1 VALIVEADWVVPVEG
16 DPVRGGAVALD
27 GERIAAVGPAG
38 EIGAGFG
45 ETERVSLP
53 GCVLAP
59 GFVNLHTHIEY
70 SAYAGFGDGL
80 AFGPWIADHIRRKR
94 RLQGDDA
101 QSLALLGAL
110 ACLRSGAT
118 TIVDASFS
126 GDAVAAATQAGVRA
140 VVALEVFGRTGEP
153 AAVAADDLDARLAAR
168 AADAGPL
175 VELGVSPHAPYSVPP
190 ELFEEV
196 VRRARASSRRVVT
209 HLAESRH
216 ELAMLLD
223 GSGPLA
229 EAMRAVENGV
239 QPYGRHPILE
249 LHARGVLGPET
260 VVAHAVHVGPEE
272 IEALAESGCAVAHCP
287 RSNALLGCGIAPV
300 AELRAAGIPVGI
312 GTDSPASALTLDLF
326 EDLRAALLLSR
337 ARAEDAGALTT
348 GDVLRLATL
357 GGAEA
362 LGRGAELGA
371 LTPGRLADLVAVRL
385 DDSTFWPAD
394 DPVNALVL
402 GGAADRVALTIVSG
416 AVRYLKEDGAYAT
429 ALDRAAT
436 ARARMLDV
444 S

>member
-16 DPVRGGAVALD
+16 EPVRHGAVAID
-27 GERIAAVGPAG
+27 GERIAAVGPVVELRA
-38 EIGAGFG
+38 ALPDA
-45 ETERVSLP
+45 ERLELP

-94 RLQGDDA
+94 KLQGDDA
-101 QSLALLGAL
+101 AALARLGAL

-126 GDAVAAATQAGVRA
+126 GDAVAAASEAGLRA

-153 AAVAADDLDARLAAR
+153 VGVTADDLDARLAVRSAE
-168 AADAGPL
+168 AGPL

-196 VRRARASSRRVVT
+196 VRRARAAGRRVVT

-229 EAMRAVENGV
+229 ETMRAVENGV
-239 QPYGRHPILE
+239 EPYGRHPILE

-260 VVAHAVHVGPEE
+260 VVAHAVHVGPGE
-272 IEALAESGCAVAHCP
+272 IAALAESGCSVAHCP

-300 AELRAAGIPVGI
+300 AALRAAGVPVGI

-326 EDLRAALLLSR
+326 EDLRAALFLAR
-337 ARAEDAGALTT
+337 AREEDAGALTAA
-348 GDVLRLATL
+348 DVLRLATL

-362 LGRGAELGA
+362 LGWQDRLGA

-385 DDSTFWPAD
+385 EDSPFWPAD
-394 DPVNALVL
+394 DPVGALVL
-402 GGAADRVALTIVSG
+402 GGSADRVVATLISG
-416 AVRYLKEDGAYAT
+416 CVRYRKEQGAYAT

>member
-16 DPVRGGAVALD
+16 DPVRGGAVVVD
-27 GERIAAVGPAG
+27 GERIAAVGPAS
-38 EIGAGFG
+38 ELAPAFDGA
-45 ETERVSLP
+45 ETLSLP

-101 QSLALLGAL
+101 EALARLGAL

-126 GDAVAAATQAGVRA
+126 GDAVSAASEAGLRG
-140 VVALEVFGRTGEP
+140 VVALEVFGRMGVP
-153 AAVAADDLDARLAAR
+153 AAETADELDVRLEAR

-190 ELFEEV
+190 ELYEEV
-196 VRRARASSRRVVT
+196 VRRARANGRKVVT

-216 ELAMLLD
+216 ELAMLQD

-229 EAMRAVENGV
+229 AVVRETRNAVE
-239 QPYGRHPILE
+239 PFGRHPILE

-272 IEALAESGCAVAHCP
+272 IAALAESGCSVAHCP
-287 RSNALLGCGIAPV
+287 RSNALLGCGISPV
-300 AELRAAGIPVGI
+300 AELLAARVPVGL

-326 EDLRAALLLSR
+326 EDLRLALMLSR
-337 ARAEDAGALTT
+337 ARAEDAGALTA
-348 GDVLRLATL
+348 GDVLRMATL

-362 LGRGAELGA
+362 LGWQDRLGA
-371 LTPGRLADLVAVRL
+371 LTPGRLADLQAVRL
-385 DDSTFWPAD
+385 SDSTFWPAD
-394 DPVNALVL
+394 DPVAALVL
-402 GGAADRVALTIVSG
+402 GGSADRVVATVVSG
-416 AVRYLKEDGAYAT
+416 FVRYRKEEGAYAT